1 MWAIRKRRKDKK
13 DKKEEERSSRRVSNS
28 LSPKRVME
36 TRQRQES
43 LVHDLGE
50 GQCYR
55 FMQCHI
61 TPERADSGKKEG
73 NQLL

>member
-43 LVHDLGE
+43 
-50 GQCYR
+50 
-55 FMQCHI
+55 I
-61 TPERADSGKKEG
+61 SGRWRWPVL
-73 NQLL
+73 QVYMMS

>member
-13 DKKEEERSSRRVSNS
+13 DKKEEERSSRRVSTS

-43 LVHDLGE
+43 
-50 GQCYR
+50 
-55 FMQCHI
+55 I
-61 TPERADSGKKEG
+61 SGHWRWPVL
-73 NQLL
+73 QVYMMS